1 MTQQILV
8 PMDESPVAEKA
19 LKYAIDTHPD
29 AEITVLYV
37 IHLEPLPG
45 KGSVITFDEPMLEGA
60 YGHAEQLFERAG
72 EIASEAGYN
81 GDLDTDTVEGKPSR
95 EIIEYAEEHGFDA
108 IVMGS
113 HGRDGT
119 ARILLGSVAE
129 TVVRRAPVPVTV
141 VR

>member
-1 MTQQILV
+1 MTRKILV
-8 PMDESPVAEKA
+8 PMDESKPAEKA
-19 LKYAIDTHPD
+19 LEYAIETHPEAD
-29 AEITVLYV
+29 ITVLNV

-45 KGSVITFDEPMLEGA
+45 EGSVITFDDDIMEGA
-60 YGHAEQLFERAG
+60 YGHAEEIFERASEVAG
-72 EIASEAGYN
+72 EAGY
-81 GDLDTDTVEGKPSR
+81 DRELETDTVEGKPSR
-95 EIIEYAEEHGFDA
+95 AIVDYVEDEEIDA